1 MMTDPVA
8 DMLTRIRNANKAL
21 HDRVELPASKLKEEI
36 ARILKEEG
44 YVRDYHVVEV
54 HEQPLPYKVL
64 VIELKYGRSRERV
77 LTDLKRVSKPGRRI
91 YAGKDR
97 LPRVLGGMGTAI
109 LSTSR
114 GVITSRTA
122 EREGLGGEVICF
134 VW

>member
-1 MMTDPVA
+1 MLTDPVA

-21 HDRVELPASKLKEEI
+21 HATTEMPHSRLKEEI

-44 YVRDYHVVEV
+44 YIRDFHVTETGT
-54 HEQPLPYKVL
+54 HPTL
-64 VIELKYGRSRERV
+64 VVELKYGRGRERV

-114 GVITSRTA
+114 GVVTSRTA
-122 EREGLGGEVICF
+122 EREGIGGEVICF